1 MGAVRGPTSRAVI
14 VYGRPIFI
22 HHIALVEQGE
32 RDSMRNLH
40 RAVVTAVALV
50 LALAACSSGDGS
62 GSGDLAGRTWR
73 VAVYAGSWGE
83 SFTRAFVE
91 PFQRE
96 TGAKVELVPG
106 GPADWLTALRSSK
119 GGTPAY
125 DVVAFTP
132 NVIPSAVSAGVVAP
146 L

>member
-14 VYGRPIFI
+14 VYERQIFI

-32 RDSMRNLH
+32 RDPMRNLH
-40 RAVVTAVALV
+40 RAVVTALV
-50 LALAACSSGDGS
+50 LALAECSSGDGS
-62 GSGDLAGRTWR
+62 GSGDLAGRTLR

-96 TGAKVELVPG
+96 TGAKVELVP
-106 GPADWLTALRSSK
+106 
-119 GGTPAY
+119 
-125 DVVAFTP
+125 
-132 NVIPSAVSAGVVAP
+132 
-146 L
+146 